1 MPRVR
6 RTAAL
11 ALALTALLFPL
22 AACGGSADATSTSTS
37 TSTSSDGADAAK
49 AGRETDLSSV
59 TLAVGDT
66 GWARQESILKL
77 AGLDKTPYRI
87 KWSVFQGGD
96 LQLQAMRAGALDV
109 AQSSEIPPVFAAADG
124 KANFKVV
131 AVQRASTLLQE
142 VVAPKGSPLTGIAQ
156 LKGKKVGYV
165 KNTTAQYFL
174 YELLKQAG
182 LEWSDIEAVPL
193 LPDAGLAALT
203 GGSVDALASY
213 GNAIIAAHAQGA
225 TTIGSGA
232 DILSGN
238 FNWEA
243 SDKTIADPAKRA
255 AAADLIARIGKGWDY
270 IRDGHEKDFAK
281 VTAAATHQPLEQA
294 LSQLRDGEKQRPNKV
309 GPTTPEAIAS
319 AQKVADAF
327 HALGALQ
334 KPLTVSDFWTDA
346 LNADLAKARS
356 GEGDTTS

>member
-1 MPRVR
+1 MPRFR
-6 RTAAL
+6 PRGPSAL
-11 ALALTALLFPL
+11 ASVLALVLSSLLL
-22 AACGGSADATSTSTS
+22 TACGGGADTGTKSATSSGGTP
-37 TSTSSDGADAAK
+37 
-49 AGRETDLSSV
+49 DLSSV

-66 GWARQESILKL
+66 GWARYQSVLKL
-77 AGLDKTPYRI
+77 AGLDDTPYKV

-109 AQSSEIPPVFAAADG
+109 AASSEIPPVFAAADG

-131 AVQRASTLLQE
+131 AVTKANTLLQE
-142 VVAPKGSPLTGIAQ
+142 VVAPKGSKITDIAQ

-174 YELLKQAG
+174 YELLKRAG
-182 LEWSDIEAVPL
+182 LRWTDIQAVPL

-213 GNAIIAAHAQGA
+213 GNAIITAHAQGA

-243 SDKTIADPAKRA
+243 SDKTLADPAARA
-255 AAADLIARIGKGWDY
+255 ATADLIARIDKAWAY
-270 IRDGHEKDFAK
+270 VRDGHQKEYAK
-281 VTAAATHQPLEQA
+281 VLATSTHQPLDLA
-294 LSQLRDGEKQRPNKV
+294 LSQFEDGEKQRPTKAEV
-309 GPTTPEAIAS
+309 TSEAAIAS
-319 AQKVADAF
+319 EQKVADAF
-327 HALGALQ
+327 HDLGAL
-334 KPLTVSDFWTDA
+334 PGRLDVATFWTDA
-346 LNADLAKARS
+346 LNADLAKALAAKTPVAGTAS
-356 GEGDTTS
+356 

>member
-1 MPRVR
+1 MPRFR
-6 RTAAL
+6 RSSLIASAL
-11 ALALTALLFPL
+11 ALVLPSLLLT
-22 AACGGSADATSTSTS
+22 ACGGGTGAGTKSA
-37 TSTSSDGADAAK
+37 TSSDGAP
-49 AGRETDLSSV
+49 DLSSV

-66 GWARQESILKL
+66 GWSRYQAVLKL
-77 AGLDKTPYRI
+77 AGLDETPYKV

-109 AQSSEIPPVFAAADG
+109 AASSEIPPVFAAADG

-131 AVQRASTLLQE
+131 AVMKANTLQQE
-142 VVAPKGSPLTGIAQ
+142 VVAPKGSKITGIAQ

-174 YELLKQAG
+174 YELLKRAG
-182 LEWSDIEAVPL
+182 LRWTDIQAVPL

-213 GNAIIAAHAQGA
+213 GNAITTAHAQGA

-243 SDKTIADPAKRA
+243 SDKTLADPTYTPEQALGAKILATRHATTAVGTALRLLGNPGLTRDNPLERHVRDIQCAPVHAPQEDTALQVIGAAALSTWASTADPA
-255 AAADLIARIGKGWDY
+255 
-270 IRDGHEKDFAK
+270 
-281 VTAAATHQPLEQA
+281 
-294 LSQLRDGEKQRPNKV
+294 
-309 GPTTPEAIAS
+309 PTET
-319 AQKVADAF
+319 
-327 HALGALQ
+327 
-334 KPLTVSDFWTDA
+334 SDPTEEPA
-346 LNADLAKARS
+346 
-356 GEGDTTS
+356 

>member
-1 MPRVR
+1 MSAVLGWL
-6 RTAAL
+6 L
-11 ALALTALLFPL
+11 ASALLL
-22 AACGGSADATSTSTS
+22 TACGGGAGAEDKSAGESG
-37 TSTSSDGADAAK
+37 GA
-49 AGRETDLSSV
+49 GGLSSV

-66 GWARQESILKL
+66 GWARHRAVLEL
-77 AGLDKTPYRI
+77 AGLDDTPYTV

-131 AVQRASTLLQE
+131 AVQKGNTLLQE
-142 VVAPKGSPLTGIAQ
+142 VVAPKGSAVTTIGQ

-174 YELLKQAG
+174 YELLKRAG
-182 LEWSDIEAVPL
+182 LRWSDITAVPL
-193 LPDAGLAALT
+193 LPDAGIAALS

-213 GNAIIAAHAQGA
+213 GNAIITAHTQGA

-243 SDKTIADPAKRA
+243 SDRTLADPAARA
-255 AAADLIARIGKGWDY
+255 ATADLLARIDRAWAY
-270 IRDGHEKDFAK
+270 LRDGHQREYAK
-281 VTAAATHQPLEQA
+281 VFAAHTHQPVRLA
-294 LSQLRDGEKQRPNKV
+294 LSQFEDGERQRPTRIE
-309 GPTTPEAIAS
+309 TTGEAALAS
-319 AQKVADAF
+319 GQRVADAF
-327 HALGALQ
+327 HQLGAL
-334 KPLTVSDFWTDA
+334 PARLDVGTFWSDA
-346 LNADLAKARS
+346 LDADLTRALGSS
-356 GEGDTTS
+356 GASAPSSAPAATAPATETPTS

>member
-11 ALALTALLFPL
+11 ALALSALLFPL
-22 AACGGSADATSTSTS
+22 AACGGSADATSA
-37 TSTSSDGADAAK
+37 ADK
-49 AGRETDLSSV
+49 NTAGKGTDLSSV

-66 GWARQESILKL
+66 GWSRQESILKL
-77 AGLDKTPYRI
+77 AGLDNTPYKI

-131 AVQRASTLLQE
+131 AVQQANTLLQE
-142 VVAPKGSPLTGIAQ
+142 VVAPKGSTLTSIAQ

-174 YELLKQAG
+174 YELLKKAG
-182 LEWSDIEAVPL
+182 LEWSDIKAVPL

-232 DILSGN
+232 GILSGN

-255 AAADLIARIGKGWDY
+255 ATADLLARLAKGWEY

-281 VTAAATHQPLEQA
+281 VTAAATHQPLDQA
-294 LSQLRDGEKQRPNKV
+294 LGQLRDGEKQRPNRI
-309 GPTTPEAIAS
+309 GPTTPEATAS

-327 HALGALQ
+327 HTLGALP
-334 KPLTVSDFWTDA
+334 KPLKVAGFWTDA
-346 LNADLAKARS
+346 LNTDLEKALS
-356 GEGDTTS
+356 EKGTTS